1 MFQLSVLSN
10 PPPALPDS
18 RDKER
23 LEALPITHALVLD
36 PWLEPLPSPGPVP
49 RVEVTRDARAPQVL
63 IINSEEFTLWRDHFA
78 RLQDVVREWRQPNLG
93 SRSRE
98 HRYSNADSHSSH
110 SGHLARHEQPAV
122 GEGDDGSEEPA
133 PKLITLIRAKHVSFS
148 DFSVIWPLGHLAPS
162 GRILLRIVGDLALAF
177 FGDKLS
183 TALERLPKRDMEE
196 QRRSSVKSTPPGRRK
211 RRLKG
216 AVGDVIVH

>member
-1 MFQLSVLSN
+1 MADPHSRLSD
-10 PPPALPDS
+10 A
-18 RDKER
+18 
-23 LEALPITHALVLD
+23 TVLD
-36 PWLEPLPSPGPVP
+36 RTRLCSIRGSSLYP
-49 RVEVTRDARAPQVL
+49 RPAPYREWRPRGTRARAPQVL

-78 RLQDVVREWRQPNLG
+78 RLQDIVREWRQPNLG

-98 HRYSNADSHSSH
+98 HRHSNADSHSSH

-196 QRRSSVKSTPPGRRK
+196 QRRSSVKSTPLGRRK